1 MASKKFSIDCSLC
14 LDSSVSGFGKLVK
27 YLDSWQVGDPQ
38 KETMGRIGMS
48 GLCSFDSP
56 YSLGGCG
63 TLHLS
68 LL

>member
-1 MASKKFSIDCSLC
+1 MHGFLGFLYCYTFSSILHRMTP
-14 LDSSVSGFGKLVK
+14 
-27 YLDSWQVGDPQ
+27 GDLK
-38 KETMGRIGMS
+38 KETMGRIGML
-48 GLCSFDSP
+48 GLCSFSSP